1 MSPKLKHMHTTTST
15 KKCGRSMTKNKPKP
29 ARLSVAELKTVKDV
43 SMKEHGFA
51 KTTNIKYNQRLRE
64 ARMWLKEL
72 VETEQSPTIPPGANE
87 LGCHLGSFDW
97 TPGELEGAF
106 NNIPTQASPWILGLF
121 IAYKCFTQ
129 KTKVTTAWQIH
140 AAFKQVW
147 ETVDPNG
154 RWSGPWRWDHEKGT
168 GCGNPANSRDVE
180 RIIDAIKRRDGNE
193 GSRSHSTAMTKQDMD
208 KIIQWSNQLC
218 PDSMLEE
225 LGKLSQGEYWKELPF
240 VVKHFMMRAFA
251 TSGFTL
257 WTRNFELAK
266 LQYKHITLDLK
277 TNDDYKYAYFKVSL
291 LDRKNWA
298 HHQTRD
304 EIIHGHE
311 YHIYEQPENPNI
323 DMHFH
328 FLRWLQFS
336 NQFIYHRPLE
346 ADDYIFP
353 AIGSNGIA
361 RIETPIPHDTIQK
374 WLDEFVEACEI
385 NLGRGRL
392 TTHCFRRGGAQYRFM
407 YAHFGKRWSLAI
419 IRWWGGWA
427 EGEHRDTLIRYLL
440 DELYH
445 YEESHG
451 DALRPISHEADKSF
465 LSEHVESRPPSKS
478 ELREMMVAQAKALE
492 EKILTSLTAAP
503 ITFAASG
510 DTNTGHAA
518 AGDNPG
524 PHSRTS
530 QMTPNEINA
539 NANTKNPAMLTLPEN
554 RRLCIPSIARK
565 GPLHLRWKQII
576 HDWESADPSRGH
588 YVPLKDWDPEWL
600 RGENRTTFG
609 VKCQQDDT
617 VFLTKWPAAH
627 EGPKKLL
634 EAITDDLKDREVIK
648 SRKSHKG
655 QIKNKNKNKK

>member
-1 MSPKLKHMHTTTST
+1 
-15 KKCGRSMTKNKPKP
+15 
-29 ARLSVAELKTVKDV
+29 
-43 SMKEHGFA
+43 
-51 KTTNIKYNQRLRE
+51 
-64 ARMWLKEL
+64 MWLKEL

-97 TPGELEGAF
+97 MPGELEGTF

-140 AAFKQVW
+140 AAFKQ
-147 ETVDPNG
+147 
-154 RWSGPWRWDHEKGT
+154 KGT
-168 GCGNPANSRDVE
+168 GRGNPANSRDVE
-180 RIIDAIKRRDGNE
+180 RIIDAIKWRDGNE

-208 KIIQWSNQLC
+208 KIIQWSNQLY

-225 LGKLSQGEYWKELPF
+225 LGKLSQGEYWKQLPF
-240 VVKHFMMRAFA
+240 VVKHFMMHAFA

-257 WTRNFELAK
+257 WTQSLYSIGRTELTIKPGMK
-266 LQYKHITLDLK
+266 LYM
-277 TNDDYKYAYFKVSL
+277 
-291 LDRKNWA
+291 
-298 HHQTRD
+298 
-304 EIIHGHE
+304 
-311 YHIYEQPENPNI
+311 PENPNI

-336 NQFIYHRPLE
+336 NQFIYHHPLE

-361 RIETPIPHDTIQK
+361 QIKTPIPHDTIQK
-374 WLDEFVEACEI
+374 WLDEFVEAC
-385 NLGRGRL
+385 GV
-392 TTHCFRRGGAQYRFM
+392 QYHFM
-407 YAHFGKRWSLAI
+407 YAHFGKGWSLAI

-427 EGEHRDTLIRYLL
+427 EGEH
-440 DELYH
+440 
-445 YEESHG
+445 
-451 DALRPISHEADKSF
+451 
-465 LSEHVESRPPSKS
+465 
-478 ELREMMVAQAKALE
+478 AKALE

-503 ITFAASG
+503 ITFASG
-510 DTNTGHAA
+510 DTNTGHTA

-530 QMTPNEINA
+530 QMTPNEINV
-539 NANTKNPAMLTLPEN
+539 NANTKNPPMLTLPEN
-554 RRLCIPSIARK
+554 CRLCIPSIVWK
-565 GPLHLRWKQII
+565 GPLHLCWKQII
-576 HDWESADPSRGH
+576 HDWESADPSHGH

-609 VKCQQDDT
+609 VKYHQRKLVVMEYIKRCQQDDT
-617 VFLTKWPAAH
+617 VFLTKCPAAH

-648 SRKSHKG
+648 L
-655 QIKNKNKNKK
+655 

>member
-1 MSPKLKHMHTTTST
+1 
-15 KKCGRSMTKNKPKP
+15 
-29 ARLSVAELKTVKDV
+29 
-43 SMKEHGFA
+43 
-51 KTTNIKYNQRLRE
+51 
-64 ARMWLKEL
+64 MWLKEL
-72 VETEQSPTIPPGANE
+72 VETKQSLTIPPGANE
-87 LGCHLGSFDW
+87 LGCHLGSFYW

-147 ETVDPNG
+147 ETVDPNR

-180 RIIDAIKRRDGNE
+180 CIIDAIKWRDGNE
-193 GSRSHSTAMTKQDMD
+193 GSSSHSTAMTKQDMD

-218 PDSMLEE
+218 PDLMLEE
-225 LGKLSQGEYWKELPF
+225 LGKLSQGEYWKQLPF

-257 WTRNFELAK
+257 WTCEVPANLNYLIYFRNFELAK

-277 TNDDYKYAYFKVSL
+277 TNDDYKYTYFKVSL

-304 EIIHGHE
+304 EIIHGHK

-336 NQFIYHRPLE
+336 NQFIYHCPLE

-361 RIETPIPHDTIQK
+361 QIETPIPHDTIQK
-374 WLDEFVEACEI
+374 WLDDDGVWQSFD
-385 NLGRGRL
+385 
-392 TTHCFRRGGAQYRFM
+392 GGEGGLKENM
-407 YAHFGKRWSLAI
+407 Y
-419 IRWWGGWA
+419 
-427 EGEHRDTLIRYLL
+427 RDTLIRYLL

-451 DALRPISHEADKSF
+451 DALQLISHEADKSF
-465 LSEHVESRPPSKS
+465 LSEHVESQPPSKS
-478 ELREMMVAQAKALE
+478 ELHEMMVAQAKALE
-492 EKILTSLTAAP
+492 EKILASLTAAP
-503 ITFAASG
+503 IIFAASG
-510 DTNTGHAA
+510 DINTGHTA
-518 AGDNPG
+518 AGTILA
-524 PHSRTS
+524 H
-530 QMTPNEINA
+530 
-539 NANTKNPAMLTLPEN
+539 TL
-554 RRLCIPSIARK
+554 K
-565 GPLHLRWKQII
+565 H
-576 HDWESADPSRGH
+576 
-588 YVPLKDWDPEWL
+588 
-600 RGENRTTFG
+600 
-609 VKCQQDDT
+609 
-617 VFLTKWPAAH
+617 
-627 EGPKKLL
+627 PK
-634 EAITDDLKDREVIK
+634 
-648 SRKSHKG
+648 
-655 QIKNKNKNKK
+655 